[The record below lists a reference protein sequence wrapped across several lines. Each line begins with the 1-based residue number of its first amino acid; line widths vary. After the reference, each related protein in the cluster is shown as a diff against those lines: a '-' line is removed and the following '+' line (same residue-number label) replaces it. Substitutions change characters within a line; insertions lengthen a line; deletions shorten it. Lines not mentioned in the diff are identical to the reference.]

1 METIENEHHV
11 QKCEYHHQSV
21 KVWSLDSAETNCLPL
36 QPPRIWHFGHSGVCF
51 LSDDSSPCRH
61 DSGCRGRQGSEVE
74 PPTEAA
80 PPWAR
85 VKALL
90 VQSAATL
97 WIGTRGGHLLLLELS
112 KHQTLQVIGPR
123 CKSIR
128 CIASAL
134 IGGCLTFIYLFKHF
148 CIYLFIQWC
157 FSVKPAWF
165 HTLMVITS
173 WCLCLDAWELNLVLL
188 LWREPHS
195 YSTPQAPHIYLMD
208 SLDFGAPCCLNV
220 LYLFLTAPS
229 SGKESILTAI
239 I

>member
-1 METIENEHHV
+1 M
-11 QKCEYHHQSV
+11 
-21 KVWSLDSAETNCLPL
+21 LDI
-36 QPPRIWHFGHSGVCF
+36 QVFFF

-80 PPWAR
+80 PYWAR

-112 KHQTLQVIGPR
+112 KHQTLQVIGPC

-134 IGGCLTFIYLFKHF
+134 IGGCLTFIYLFKH
-148 CIYLFIQWC
+148 LFIYPVVFFCQASMVPHVDGHYVMVSVFRRVRTRSGAFIVTESS
-157 FSVKPAWF
+157 FSQ
-165 HTLMVITS
+165 HTTGTSLNGLIGFWSTMVPKFTLFVS
-173 WCLCLDAWELNLVLL
+173 N
-188 LWREPHS
+188 S
-195 YSTPQAPHIYLMD
+195 
-208 SLDFGAPCCLNV
+208 SLFR
-220 LYLFLTAPS
+220 
-229 SGKESILTAI
+229 
-239 I
+239 